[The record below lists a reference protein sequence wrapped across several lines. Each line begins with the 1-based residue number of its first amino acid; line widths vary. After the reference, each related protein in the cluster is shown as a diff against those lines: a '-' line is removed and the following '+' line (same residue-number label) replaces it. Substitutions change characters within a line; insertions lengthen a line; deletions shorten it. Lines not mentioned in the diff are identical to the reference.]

1 MPRPGAPMTLVSG
14 CRVFGVQ
21 FAEADPPRSIRLT
34 ITGEGGDA
42 WRFDQPGWRSLSFG
56 AGATGAY
63 VWSAREVIVLP
74 VVGAGTP
81 RVEVVTDEDLLTAV
95 RDLDGWVL
103 VCETS
108 VRRVVN
114 GIETSR
120 VELSDVIA
128 SFVWVD
134 ERRVVVETAGGR
146 AMGILLHGER
156 VIVEGP

>member
-1 MPRPGAPMTLVSG
+1 MTLVSG
-14 CRVFGVQ
+14 CRVFGLQ
-21 FAEADPPRSIRLT
+21 FVEADPSKLIRLT
-34 ITGEGGDA
+34 ITGESGVV
-42 WRFDQPGWRSLSFG
+42 WVFDQPGWRSLSFG

-81 RVEVVTDEDLLTAV
+81 RVEVVTDEDLLMAV
-95 RDLDGWVL
+95 RELDGWVL

-134 ERRVVVETAGGR
+134 ERRVVIETVGGR
-146 AMGILLHGER
+146 AMEILLHGER

>member
-1 MPRPGAPMTLVSG
+1 M
-14 CRVFGVQ
+14 
-21 FAEADPPRSIRLT
+21 
-34 ITGEGGDA
+34 
-42 WRFDQPGWRSLSFG
+42 
-56 AGATGAY
+56 
-63 VWSAREVIVLP
+63 LP